1 MSKFAEGT
9 DPEYI
14 KKVNEELYG
23 TKGSIGGGSGGVT
36 PYPNQTPKVAGY
48 MGIPQIGW
56 IAIIGVGVYYAYS
69 KGMFKKL

>member
-23 TKGSIGGGSGGVT
+23 DNSSVEDTPLPVEDTPLPPSIKS
-36 PYPNQTPKVAGY
+36 AGY
-48 MGIPQIGW
+48 MGIPKIGW
-56 IAIIGVGVYYAYS
+56 IAIIGVGLYYAYT
-69 KGMFKKL
+69 KGFLKK

>member
-23 TKGSIGGGSGGVT
+23 DNSVEDTPLPPSTKS
-36 PYPNQTPKVAGY
+36 AGY
-48 MGIPQIGW
+48 MGIPKIGW
-56 IAIIGVGVYYAYS
+56 IAIIGVGLYYAYT
-69 KGMFKKL
+69 KGFLKK

>member
-1 MSKFAEGT
+1 MSRFAEGT

-23 TKGSIGGGSGGVT
+23 DNSSVEDT
-36 PYPNQTPKVAGY
+36 PLPASTQSAGY

-56 IAIIGVGVYYAYS
+56 IAIIGVGVYYAYT
-69 KGMFKKL
+69 KGMFKKLIK